1 MSETMSS
8 VRGQFGS
15 VMGILY
21 KYICS
26 NHGFYMHFA
35 FEIRETGNEW
45 DIDIWVT

>member
-15 VMGILY
+15 VMG

-26 NHGFYMHFA
+26 NHDFYMHFA